1 VVTTALVLLRCLAS
15 IQVQDI
21 SHRKGLGIGQWL
33 MGWWCSRRVQLLR
46 GFGIEEAVQVVG
58 DPIDGAQVATVLV
71 LPTVQAGGGGGWAA
85 GSSTGSARLV
95 GIGTAVEGGSLGA
108 VVAAAGVSRSCGGG
122 SRG

>member
-1 VVTTALVLLRCLAS
+1 
-15 IQVQDI
+15 
-21 SHRKGLGIGQWL
+21 
-33 MGWWCSRRVQLLR
+33 
-46 GFGIEEAVQVVG
+46 VVG
-58 DPIDGAQVATVLV
+58 DPIDGAQMATVLV